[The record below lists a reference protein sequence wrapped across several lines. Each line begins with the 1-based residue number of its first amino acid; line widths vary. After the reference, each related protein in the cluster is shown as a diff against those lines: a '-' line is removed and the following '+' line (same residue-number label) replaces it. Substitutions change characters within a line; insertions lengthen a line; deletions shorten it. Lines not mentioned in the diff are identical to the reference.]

1 MEKIQMTI
9 VTGATGAMGAAAVEA
24 LAAEGCPVLMAC
36 RNRAKAESVR
46 SDILTRIPDARLEIG
61 DLDLSSME
69 SVRRFVASLE
79 PGSVSAL
86 FNNAGTT
93 NREFRLTG
101 DGLENTFSVNYFG
114 PWLLT
119 RLLADKMPE
128 GGHIVN
134 MVSLSCRYVS
144 IDTDSLKPDEKS
156 FGQIGNYARSKR
168 ALLSFT
174 QELARRYPA
183 LHVNAADPGIV
194 ATDLIDLGHW
204 FDPLTD
210 ALFKPFC
217 KTPKAGVKPALRALS
232 TEETNRYFVGKS
244 SRPIPRHYLT
254 PDLDVALWDA
264 TEKILSPFLA

>member
-1 MEKIQMTI
+1 MTI

-24 LAAEGCPVLMAC
+24 LAAEGRPVLMAC

-46 SDILTRIPDARLEIG
+46 SDILTRIPDAQLEIG

-69 SVRRFVASLE
+69 SVRRFAESLE
-79 PGSVSAL
+79 SGSVSAL

-93 NREFRLTG
+93 NKVFRLTG
-101 DGLENTFSVNYFG
+101 DGFENTFSVNYFG

-134 MVSLSCRYVS
+134 MVSLSCRYVR

-174 QELARRYPA
+174 QQLARRYPG

-210 ALFKPFC
+210 AIFKPFC
-217 KTPKAGVKPALRALS
+217 KTPKAGVRPALRALS
-232 TEETNRYFVGKS
+232 TEETDRYFVGKS
-244 SRPIPRHYLT
+244 SRLIPRHYLT
-254 PDLDVALWDA
+254 PDLDMALWDA
-264 TEKILSPFLA
+264 TEKLLSEWSSCPT

>member
-1 MEKIQMTI
+1 MSWTI
-9 VTGATGAMGAAAVEA
+9 VTGASGAMGAAAVEA
-24 LAAEGCPVLMAC
+24 VAAQGCAVLMAC

-46 SDILTRIPDARLEIG
+46 SDILTRVPNARLEIG

-69 SVRRFVASLE
+69 SVRKFADSLE
-79 PGSVSAL
+79 AGSVSAL

-93 NREFRLTG
+93 NKEFRLTE

-119 RLLADKMPE
+119 RLLAGKMPE

-134 MVSLSCRYVS
+134 MVSLSCRYYH
-144 IDTDSLKPDEKS
+144 ITPDSLKPDEKS
-156 FGQIGNYARSKR
+156 FRQIGNYARSKR

-174 QELARRYPA
+174 QELARRYPG
-183 LHVNAADPGIV
+183 LRVNAADPGIV

-204 FDPLTD
+204 FDPITD
-210 ALFKPFC
+210 ALFKPLC

-232 TEETNRYFVGKS
+232 TEETNHYFVGKGY
-244 SRPIPRHYLT
+244 RPIPRHYLT
-254 PDLDVALWDA
+254 PDLDQALWET
-264 TEKILSPFLA
+264 TEEVLSPFLA

>member
-1 MEKIQMTI
+1 
-9 VTGATGAMGAAAVEA
+9 MGAAAVEA
-24 LAAEGCPVLMAC
+24 VASQGCAVLMAC
-36 RNRAKAESVR
+36 RNRAKAEAVR

-61 DLDLSSME
+61 NLDLTSLD
-69 SVRRFVASLE
+69 SVRRFAANFE

-93 NREFRLTG
+93 NREFRLTD

-144 IDTDSLKPDEKS
+144 ITPDSLKPDEKT
-156 FGQIGNYARSKR
+156 FGQLRNYARSKR

-183 LHVNAADPGIV
+183 LRVNAADPGIV
-194 ATDLIDLGHW
+194 ATNLIDLGHW

-210 ALFKPFC
+210 AIFKPFC
-217 KTPKAGVKPALRALS
+217 KTPKAGVQPALRALS
-232 TEETNRYFVGKS
+232 SEETDCYFVGKS
-244 SRPIPRHYLT
+244 FRSIPRHYLT
-254 PDLDVALWDA
+254 PDLDRDIWDA
-264 TEKILSPFLA
+264 TERIIHF